1 MYFSASECLHFLQG
15 CGFKSILGPEL
26 RVLYVKGSPVERP
39 LASHDASGQDI
50 SPYTERANLGK
61 AEPQCPVGKSLSLGV
76 CVLAF
81 FFFCFFSLC
90 CFFLCVCLILHMKVK
105 QRWYRLKHM
114 VILKCKQLE

>member
-81 FFFCFFSLC
+81 FFFCFWGPALMRGHGWLC
-90 CFFLCVCLILHMKVK
+90 GHVGALLHHPGPPCTSP
-105 QRWYRLKHM
+105 WP
-114 VILKCKQLE
+114 